1 MTKET
6 KTEITAAL
14 SLLKN
19 TLVENNVSM
28 AVTTDE
34 NGKYQRVCRDR
45 KSGRSFGFYR
55 GSCEVESQL
64 KLKFSGGK
72 KGGLWL

>member
-1 MTKET
+1 MTEET

-34 NGKYQRVCRDR
+34 NGKLFFFDTREY
-45 KSGRSFGFYR
+45 
-55 GSCEVESQL
+55 VETEKVEGVSVSIEDL
-64 KLKFSGGK
+64 VR
-72 KGGLWL
+72 

>member
-34 NGKYQRVCRDR
+34 NGKLFFFDTREY
-45 KSGRSFGFYR
+45 
-55 GSCEVESQL
+55 VET
-64 KLKFSGGK
+64 GK
-72 KGGLWL
+72 VEGVSVSIEDLVR

>member
-6 KTEITAAL
+6 KTEITAVL

-19 TLVENNVSM
+19 TFVENNVSM

-34 NGKYQRVCRDR
+34 NGKLFFFDTREY
-45 KSGRSFGFYR
+45 
-55 GSCEVESQL
+55 VET
-64 KLKFSGGK
+64 GK
-72 KGGLWL
+72 VEGVSVSIEDLVR

>member
-1 MTKET
+1 MSKET
-6 KTEITAAL
+6 KTEITAVL

-34 NGKYQRVCRDR
+34 NGKLFFFDTREY
-45 KSGRSFGFYR
+45 
-55 GSCEVESQL
+55 VET
-64 KLKFSGGK
+64 GK
-72 KGGLWL
+72 VEGVSVSIEDLVR

>member
-1 MTKET
+1 MTEET

-19 TLVENNVSM
+19 TLVENSVSM

-34 NGKYQRVCRDR
+34 NGKLFFFDTREY
-45 KSGRSFGFYR
+45 
-55 GSCEVESQL
+55 VET
-64 KLKFSGGK
+64 GK
-72 KGGLWL
+72 VEGVSVSIEDLVR

>member
-6 KTEITAAL
+6 KTEITAVL

-19 TLVENNVSM
+19 TLVENSVSM

-34 NGKYQRVCRDR
+34 NGKLFFFDTREY
-45 KSGRSFGFYR
+45 
-55 GSCEVESQL
+55 VET
-64 KLKFSGGK
+64 GK
-72 KGGLWL
+72 VEGVSVSIEDLVR

>member
-6 KTEITAAL
+6 KTEITAVL

-34 NGKYQRVCRDR
+34 NGKLFFFDTREY
-45 KSGRSFGFYR
+45 
-55 GSCEVESQL
+55 VET
-64 KLKFSGGK
+64 GK
-72 KGGLWL
+72 VEGVSVSIEDIVR

>member
-6 KTEITAAL
+6 KTEITAVL

-19 TLVENNVSM
+19 ALVENNVSM

-34 NGKYQRVCRDR
+34 NGKLFFFDTREY
-45 KSGRSFGFYR
+45 
-55 GSCEVESQL
+55 VET
-64 KLKFSGGK
+64 GK
-72 KGGLWL
+72 VEGVSVSIEDLVR

>member
-6 KTEITAAL
+6 KTEITAVL

-19 TLVENNVSM
+19 TLVENSVSM

-34 NGKYQRVCRDR
+34 NGKLFFFDTREY
-45 KSGRSFGFYR
+45 
-55 GSCEVESQL
+55 VET
-64 KLKFSGGK
+64 GK
-72 KGGLWL
+72 AEGISVSIKDLVR

>member
-1 MTKET
+1 MTEET

-28 AVTTDE
+28 AVTTE
-34 NGKYQRVCRDR
+34 RNGKLFFDTREY
-45 KSGRSFGFYR
+45 
-55 GSCEVESQL
+55 VES
-64 KLKFSGGK
+64 GK
-72 KGGLWL
+72 AEGISVSIEDLVK

>member
-6 KTEITAAL
+6 KTEITAVL

-34 NGKYQRVCRDR
+34 NGKLFFFDTREY
-45 KSGRSFGFYR
+45 
-55 GSCEVESQL
+55 VET
-64 KLKFSGGK
+64 GK
-72 KGGLWL
+72 VAGVSVSIEDLVR

>member
-34 NGKYQRVCRDR
+34 NGKLFFFDTREYVEGR
-45 KSGRSFGFYR
+45 KAEGISISIEDLVR
-55 GSCEVESQL
+55 
-64 KLKFSGGK
+64 
-72 KGGLWL
+72 

>member
-6 KTEITAAL
+6 KTEITAVL

-34 NGKYQRVCRDR
+34 NG
-45 KSGRSFGFYR
+45 
-55 GSCEVESQL
+55 ETL
-64 KLKFSGGK
+64 L
-72 KGGLWL
+72 L

>member
-1 MTKET
+1 MTKKT

-19 TLVENNVSM
+19 TLVENSVSM

-34 NGKYQRVCRDR
+34 NGKLFFFDTREY
-45 KSGRSFGFYR
+45 
-55 GSCEVESQL
+55 VET
-64 KLKFSGGK
+64 GK
-72 KGGLWL
+72 AEGISVSIKDLVR

>member
-34 NGKYQRVCRDR
+34 NGKLFFFDTREY
-45 KSGRSFGFYR
+45 
-55 GSCEVESQL
+55 VETEKVEGVSVSIEDL
-64 KLKFSGGK
+64 VR
-72 KGGLWL
+72 

>member
-6 KTEITAAL
+6 KTEITAVL

-34 NGKYQRVCRDR
+34 NGELFFFDTREY
-45 KSGRSFGFYR
+45 
-55 GSCEVESQL
+55 VET
-64 KLKFSGGK
+64 GK
-72 KGGLWL
+72 VEGVSVSIEDLVR

>member
-6 KTEITAAL
+6 KTEITAVL

-34 NGKYQRVCRDR
+34 NGKLFFFDTREY
-45 KSGRSFGFYR
+45 
-55 GSCEVESQL
+55 VET
-64 KLKFSGGK
+64 GK
-72 KGGLWL
+72 VEGVSVSIEDLVR